1 MTEQL
6 KAATIRALYGA
17 VLTAALTLLTTY
29 QSGASAP
36 DRWEQALIAAGT
48 AFVSYLLA
56 RGMAEGLIDS
66 HRGPTRAD
74 VGQPPAF
81 TPRRSGIR

>member
-1 MTEQL
+1 MTEQF

-17 VLTAALTLLTTY
+17 ILTAALTLLTTY
-29 QSGASAP
+29 QSGDDAS

-48 AFVSYLLA
+48 AFLGYLLA

-66 HRGPTRAD
+66 NRGPTSAD
-74 VGQPPAF
+74 VGQPPAIGPGRF
-81 TPRRSGIR
+81 GAR